1 MPLIKTNLDS
11 LDFANLYAKQM
22 ELSTFKGKSSQEW
35 DKRANSMNINVHKS
49 IYTKTFVDNVDTKDC
64 NSLLDI
70 GCGPG
75 TISLAM
81 ASKLKEVYALDYSLG
96 MLDCVK
102 ENCKE
107 KNIQNVKTIHKS

>member
-11 LDFANLYAKQM
+11 LDFANLYTKQM

-75 TISLAM
+75 TFSLAM
-81 ASKLKEVYALDYSLG
+81 ASKL
-96 MLDCVK
+96 
-102 ENCKE
+102 
-107 KNIQNVKTIHKS
+107 